1 MRAESLRQRH
11 ARIDSARA
19 PGWDSARRSGDRR
32 EQPGHY
38 DKYDRIRDRNSKEL
52 TLESALQAK
61 DTDGTDAQTQTCDD
75 YALVHHKSEHCA
87 GARAEGESDAYL
99 LPALCDE
106 IREHAVDA
114 DRREKQ
120 RDRTE
125 DQRQQHR
132 GATAGECLRHPMIHG
147 LQIEYR

>member
-32 EQPGHY
+32 EQPSHY

-61 DTDGTDAQTQTCDD
+61 DTDGTDAQTQTTIPTSDTTEPQ
-75 YALVHHKSEHCA
+75 ATIEPVVVA
-87 GARAEGESDAYL
+87 VPESIVVKIQAADSA
-99 LPALCDE
+99 ALCA
-106 IREHAVDA
+106 AVSTLRATGVQVTVIPKDA
-114 DRREKQ
+114 PV
-120 RDRTE
+120 TSS
-125 DQRQQHR
+125 
-132 GATAGECLRHPMIHG
+132 
-147 LQIEYR
+147 